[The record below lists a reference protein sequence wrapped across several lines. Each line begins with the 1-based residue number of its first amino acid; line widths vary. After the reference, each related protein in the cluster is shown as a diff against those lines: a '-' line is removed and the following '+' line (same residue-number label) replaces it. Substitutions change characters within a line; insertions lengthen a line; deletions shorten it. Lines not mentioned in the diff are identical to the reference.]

1 MFTLNEIIIY
11 ILSCFLP
18 TVQKDL
24 YLQKR
29 IMEEIENNEFDVYMN
44 SMTYHHFRNELHYN

>member
-1 MFTLNEIIIY
+1 MFTLHEIMIY

-24 YLQKR
+24 YLQKKL
-29 IMEEIENNEFDVYMN
+29 MDEINNNNHELDILYDNFI
-44 SMTYHHFRNELHYN
+44 NELHYN

>member
-1 MFTLNEIIIY
+1 MFTLHEIIIY

-24 YLQKR
+24 YTKKL
-29 IMEEIENNEFDVYMN
+29 MDEINNNNHELDILYDNFI
-44 SMTYHHFRNELHYN
+44 NELHYN